1 MYVDGKF
8 IISGSG
14 GPLLFFDSANAS
26 GSGGGGFSVPA
37 FALSAFSHFT
47 SNLVQ
52 NCPTTKASRW
62 EDCHLGVNAGAG
74 GCGAQGAVRCQL
86 FDTAAV
92 LLARPGVT
100 RLTRA
105 FGALLRRAKATAR
118 ARGAGVTQ
126 LSYWADNQAGY
137 SWWTA
142 GDDQEIWGKPETI
155 YLKLK
160 EVVAMG
166 DPFPSQLALPNPLPH
181 DGARHIRL
189 NWPSRIHCPMTMTAH
204 DISVS
209 ATSAIPAPPGG
220 VRACEN
226 KSFARERLV
235 GARSRA
241 RARA

>member
-100 RLTRA
+100 RLTRDTSPEQLHA
-105 FGALLRRAKATAR
+105 FLSEN
-118 ARGAGVTQ
+118 GVT
-126 LSYWADNQAGY
+126 YPIAR
-137 SWWTA
+137 
-142 GDDQEIWGKPETI
+142 DDGT
-155 YLKLK
+155 
-160 EVVAMG
+160 MG
-166 DPFPSQLALPNPLPH
+166 EHYAVSGVPAAALVKDGQIVWRGHPS
-181 DGARHIRL
+181 RL
-189 NWPSRIHCPMTMTAH
+189 NRSMLTA
-204 DISVS
+204 
-209 ATSAIPAPPGG
+209 TL
-220 VRACEN
+220 R
-226 KSFARERLV
+226 
-235 GARSRA
+235 
-241 RARA
+241 